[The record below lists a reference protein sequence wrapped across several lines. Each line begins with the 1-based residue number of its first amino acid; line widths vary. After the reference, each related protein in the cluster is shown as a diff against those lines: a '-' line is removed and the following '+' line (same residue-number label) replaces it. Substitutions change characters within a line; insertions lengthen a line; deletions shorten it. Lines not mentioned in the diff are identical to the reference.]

1 MSNHGGT
8 KVKTVHQP
16 TRNPLRIVRAVWRT
30 IRDLGNTEEALT
42 VEMAF
47 FRSRLLRRY
56 ARWEES
62 ARELRA
68 DARTATAF
76 EHRPRIGRLDLDAL
90 ARLPAGT
97 LGQVFAAYVEER
109 GLNPYLFEPM
119 PDETDGDY
127 VMAHLLETHDI
138 WHIATGSETDV
149 AGEFR
154 LMSFYAAQTGLSSA
168 SMLLTLGFAN
178 TTLFAPD
185 ELRTRMQAICDGWEL
200 GKRSQPLFGT
210 DWKSLWDV
218 PLSEIRSRFSL
229 KVDDDLSSGELPPGF
244 LAGVRSQNTTHP
256 REAIPG

>member
-1 MSNHGGT
+1 M
-8 KVKTVHQP
+8 KTVHRP
-16 TRNPLRIVRAVWRT
+16 TRNPLRVIRAVWRT

-47 FRSRLLRRY
+47 FRSRLLRPY
-56 ARWEES
+56 ARWDES

-68 DARTATAF
+68 DPRTAAAF
-76 EHRPRIGRLDLDAL
+76 ERRPRIGRLDLETL
-90 ARLPAGT
+90 GRLPAGT
-97 LGQVFAAYVEER
+97 LGYVFANYVNER

-119 PDETDGDY
+119 PDATDGEY

-138 WHIATGSETDV
+138 WHIVTGSETDV

-154 LMSFYAAQTGLSSA
+154 LVSFYAAQTGLSSA

-185 ELRTRMQAICDGWEL
+185 ELPSRIQAVSDGWQL

-210 DWKSLWDV
+210 DWNALWDV
-218 PLSEIRSRFSL
+218 PLSEVRRRFA
-229 KVDDDLSSGELPPGF
+229 
-244 LAGVRSQNTTHP
+244 LARDEDSAGRVP
-256 REAIPG
+256 VAA